1 MPTYVYSC
9 YTCPTEREVRHPID
23 APPPT
28 ECPACGGT
36 LERVFTAPGLNLGNY
51 ASPAAARYAKMSP
64 AEELADAQAAFEF
77 LRRSRPDSSA
87 PPEGGS

>member
-1 MPTYVYSC
+1 MPTYVYAC
-9 YTCPTEREVRHPID
+9 RACRTEREVPHPID

-64 AEELADAQAAFEF
+64 GEELADAQAAFES
-77 LRRSRPDSSA
+77 LRHSRRDSSA